1 MKGFHKDKI
10 NHNERQTIY
19 QISGRQRYWSGF
31 QEDSQQLA
39 AWIEHYQVQD
49 FSKAISAFL
58 RTNEA
63 SVTLHQMG
71 TIKVYL
77 SPICEFYG
85 ISPEQL
91 LEERSKLIVPD

>member
-1 MKGFHKDKI
+1 MSDKRFI
-10 NHNERQTIY
+10 KFLADNDIDLAFN
-19 QISGRQRYWSGF
+19 
-31 QEDSQQLA
+31 EDSQQLV

-49 FSKAISAFL
+49 FSKSISAFL
-58 RTNEA
+58 RINEA
-63 SVTLHQMG
+63 SVTLHPMG

-77 SPICEFYG
+77 APICEFYG